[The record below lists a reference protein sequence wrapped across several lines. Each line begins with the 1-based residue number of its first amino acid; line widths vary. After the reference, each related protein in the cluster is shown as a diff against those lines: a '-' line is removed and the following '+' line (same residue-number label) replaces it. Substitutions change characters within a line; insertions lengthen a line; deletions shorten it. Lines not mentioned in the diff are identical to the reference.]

1 MSADMRANLK
11 NPVAWSA
18 LACCASLALPPA
30 IAAAQTPGDDRI
42 LAAASQARDLDLPKA
57 PSPLPAVP
65 RMGLF
70 KPDGAGPFPALVLH
84 HQCAGLGRGRL
95 PNASML
101 EWARQ
106 GVDRGYV
113 VLLLDSLSERGVDMV
128 CMGPKNGV
136 NPHRGARDALQ
147 AAERLRKLEFVDR
160 RRMAHAGFSWGAMVG
175 LLANTTLY
183 QSSLGA
189 GDGFGAHVS
198 FYPGCFTIRPA
209 NGPPFEIVRPDIRR
223 PHLVLMGDKDTE
235 TPAPECVAKLSAA
248 KAKGA
253 PVEWNVYSDA
263 THCWDCK
270 QLDGRSKTDIRG
282 NHVVYRYDAKVTA
295 DSAKRTFEFLDRTLR
310 GN

>member
-1 MSADMRANLK
+1 MSPDMRAYLTT
-11 NPVAWSA
+11 VFIRSA
-18 LACCASLALPPA
+18 LACCASLALPLA
-30 IAAAQTPGDDRI
+30 IAAAQTRDERI
-42 LAAASQARDLDLPKA
+42 LAAASQARDLDLPRA

-101 EWARQ
+101 EWTRQ
-106 GVDRGYV
+106 GIDRGYV
-113 VLLLDSLSERGVDMV
+113 VLLLDSLSERGVDTV

-147 AAERLRKLEFVDR
+147 AAAQLRRLDFVDR
-160 RRMAHAGFSWGAMVG
+160 KRVAHAGFSWGAMVG
-175 LLANTTLY
+175 LLANTALY
-183 QSSLGA
+183 QSSFGT
-189 GDGFGAHVS
+189 GDGFNAHVS

-209 NGPPFEIVRPDIRR
+209 KGRPFEIVRPDIRR
-223 PHLVLMGDKDTE
+223 AHMVLMGEKDTE
-235 TPAPECVAKLSAA
+235 TPAAECVAKLSAA

-253 PVEWNVYSDA
+253 PVAWHVYPDT